1 MAYLAVT
8 REGHRLEVTLTDP
21 RRRNAMSAQMRD
33 ELIAELTKANG
44 DADIRVIVIRGAG
57 GAFCSGGDLGAMPPK
72 DRDEASFRLGQVE
85 VLIRLLAESPK
96 AVIAVLN
103 GPAVGLGASLAAAC
117 DYIFMTIDAVLI
129 FPFTRLGLIPD
140 GGILHTLGLR
150 VGYAKAKHILLEARS
165 IGAEEALKTGLAD
178 VVLPLEEID
187 AAVAKKADLLAS
199 RAPLAIAAIKA
210 VCREGPPDM
219 EQVFAAEQCGQ
230 QNLYFS
236 NDFAEGKAAFQ
247 QRRAA
252 IFTRS

>member
-1 MAYLAVT
+1 MAYLAVN
-8 REGHRLEVTLTDP
+8 RKGHRLEVTLTDP
-21 RRRNAMSAQMRD
+21 QRRNAMGAQMRD
-33 ELIAELTKANG
+33 ELIAELTKANA
-44 DADIRVIVIRGAG
+44 DADIRVIVIQGAD

-85 VLIRLLAESPK
+85 VLIRLLADSPK

-117 DYIFMTIDAVLI
+117 DYIFMTTDAVLI

-150 VGYAKAKHILLEARS
+150 VGYAKAKQILFEARS
-165 IGAEEALKTGLAD
+165 IGAGEALRTGLAD
-178 VVLPLEEID
+178 VVLPVEEID
-187 AAVAKKADLLAS
+187 AAVTEKADLLAN
-199 RAPLAIAAIKA
+199 RAPLAVAAIKA

-219 EQVFAAEQCGQ
+219 EQVFAAEQREQ

-236 NDFAEGKAAFQ
+236 SDFTEGKAAFQ

-252 IFTRS
+252 VFTRS